1 MPNVV
6 VVGTQWGDE
15 GKGRVVDLIAEK
27 VDLVVRY
34 QGGNNAGHTIVTNGK
49 SIVLHHLPSGILRDD
64 KVSLIGNGVV
74 VDPKILL
81 EEIEALKKG
90 GYSVSPDKLIISD
103 KVHVIMPYHKMIDIS
118 REKLLGKNKIG
129 TTGRGIG
136 PVYEDKYGR
145 RGIKISDLI
154 DPEAFSKRL
163 KAVLDERNLYL
174 TKVLGG
180 EAIDFDEIYNE
191 YSKYGE
197 AIKPYVGDVAK
208 ILFDSINSNQN
219 ILFEG
224 AQGTLLDIDFGTYPY
239 VTSSNAGSGGVCVGT
254 GVAPKSIDYVVGVT
268 KAYTTRVGEGPF
280 PSEETGQVEQRLRE
294 EGGEY
299 GATTGRSRRCG
310 WLDIVALNYATR
322 VNGIS
327 AFALTKLDVLSGFE
341 TVKICTAYKYKGNVI
356 KEFPTSTDMLEHCEP
371 VYEEMD
377 GWSEELSEIR
387 CHEDLPLNARKF
399 LARIEELTNVPTW
412 LISIGPSRE
421 MYFELRDLYSS

>member
-74 VDPKILL
+74 IDPKILL
-81 EEIEALKKG
+81 EEIEALKKS
-90 GYSVSPDKLIISD
+90 GYSVSPDNLIISD

-118 REKLLGKNKIG
+118 RENLAGNNKIG

-145 RGIKISDLI
+145 RGIKLSDLVNP
-154 DPEAFSKRL
+154 DTFSKRL
-163 KAVLDERNLYL
+163 KTVLNERNLYL
-174 TKVLGG
+174 TKVLGSG
-180 EAIDFDEIYNE
+180 PVDFDEVYNE
-191 YSKYGE
+191 YTQYGKE
-197 AIKPYVGDVAK
+197 LKPYMGDVSK
-208 ILFDSINSNQN
+208 ILFDSINSDKD

-280 PSEETGQVEQRLRE
+280 PSEETGEIEQRLRE

-310 WLDIVALNYATR
+310 WLDVVALKYAIR

-327 AFALTKLDVLSGFE
+327 AFALTKLDVLSGFD
-341 TVKICTAYKYKGNVI
+341 TVKICTAYKCNGSLIN
-356 KEFPTSTDMLEHCEP
+356 EFPGSTEVLENCKP

-377 GWSEELSEIR
+377 GWSEELTDIKDFDE
-387 CHEDLPLNARKF
+387 LPENAKKF
-399 LARIEELTNVPTW
+399 ILRVEELTGVPTW
-412 LISIGPSRE
+412 LVSIGPSRE
-421 MYFELRDLYSS
+421 MYFELRELYS